1 MPIKAYYCAT
11 VPSFLKD
18 DADRILGVLTTAHHH
33 SLEEP
38 QRWAWHQQIPILKE
52 ALGARPDGRIFL
64 EFYIPRMGKRADALL
79 IAENIVFVIEFKAG
93 ATTHES
99 FAFDQVEDYAL
110 DLKNFHEG
118 SHNVPIVPVLVS
130 TNAETQPLPEL
141 KFAED
146 LVAAPGLSSKSPQEP
161 RGPGRKAPAV
171 RVVNDRSRREDNGRA
186 LDFLVPWFEGRSL
199 CRYSLPQSELE
210 SGIMYGLPTTH
221 PKCAGEVCRRMISS
235 TSAA

>member
-1 MPIKAYYCAT
+1 MPIKACYCAT
-11 VPSFLKD
+11 VP
-18 DADRILGVLTTAHHH
+18 R
-33 SLEEP
+33 
-38 QRWAWHQQIPILKE
+38 AWHQQILILKE